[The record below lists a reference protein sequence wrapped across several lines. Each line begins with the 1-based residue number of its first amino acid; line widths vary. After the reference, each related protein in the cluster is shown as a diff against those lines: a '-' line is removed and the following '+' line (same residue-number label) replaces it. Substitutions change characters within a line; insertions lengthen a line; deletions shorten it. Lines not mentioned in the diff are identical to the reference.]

1 MQDTHVRTYVHIWQ
15 LKQSKLKL
23 KLSFYHLL
31 LPSQGTTVYD
41 RPGKHAD
48 IRKHGSIMRNAE
60 IELTGQGLHGRS
72 SGVVPAA
79 VLSSEK

>member
-1 MQDTHVRTYVHIWQ
+1 MRTYVHTW
-15 LKQSKLKL
+15 QSKLKL

-48 IRKHGSIMRNAE
+48 IRKHGSFMRNAE
-60 IELTGQGLHGRS
+60 IELTGQGQHGRS
-72 SGVVPAA
+72 SGVVPDA

>member
-1 MQDTHVRTYVHIWQ
+1 MRAYVHTWQ

-41 RPGKHAD
+41 RAGKHAD
-48 IRKHGSIMRNAE
+48 IRKHGSFMRNAE

-72 SGVVPAA
+72 SGAVPAA
-79 VLSSEK
+79 VVSSEE